1 MIEIIGDNMGSP
13 DKIDV
18 DQKYFSNISSRERA
32 IFEGGISMGALF
44 HQFIGTPVSPQSVK
58 SLEKSMEKSLELQP
72 CIKKVSVN
80 IDLEKLKEVNTEFDY
95 VSLGGDMLDV
105 KILSE
110 FNGLQAHIRMK
121 FIEDLQYPLMYIED
135 IIEP

>member
-1 MIEIIGDNMGSP
+1 MENTPPINV
-13 DKIDV
+13 DKI
-18 DQKYFSNISSRERA
+18 YFSNISSRERA

-44 HQFIGTPVSPQSVK
+44 HQFIGTPVSPKSAQ
-58 SLEKSMEKSLELQP
+58 SLEKSMENSLELQP
-72 CIKKVSVN
+72 CIKKVSVH
-80 IDLEKLKEVNTEFDY
+80 IDLEKLEEMNTEFDY

-121 FIEDLQYPLMYIED
+121 YIEDLKYPLMYIED

>member
-1 MIEIIGDNMGSP
+1 MENP

-18 DQKYFSNISSRERA
+18 EQKYFSNISSRERA

-44 HQFIGTPVSPQSVK
+44 HQFIGTPVSPKSSK
-58 SLEKSMEKSLELQP
+58 SLEKSMEESLKLQP
-72 CIKKVSVN
+72 CIKKVSVL
-80 IDLEKLKEVNTEFDY
+80 IDLEKLKDVNTEFDY

>member
-1 MIEIIGDNMGSP
+1 MESP

-44 HQFIGTPVSPQSVK
+44 HQFIGTPVSPKSAK
-58 SLEKSMEKSLELQP
+58 SLEKSMEESLKLQP

-80 IDLEKLKEVNTEFDY
+80 IDLEKINEVNTEFDY

>member
-1 MIEIIGDNMGSP
+1 MESP
-13 DKIDV
+13 EKMDV
-18 DQKYFSNISSRERA
+18 DQKYFSNISPRERA

-44 HQFIGTPVSPQSVK
+44 HQFIGTPVSPKSAK
-58 SLEKSMEKSLELQP
+58 SLEESIEKSLELQP
-72 CIKKVSVN
+72 CIKSVSVQ
-80 IDLEKLKEVNTEFDY
+80 IDLKKLKEMNTEFDY

-121 FIEDLQYPLMYIED
+121 FIEDLKYPLMYIED

>member
-1 MIEIIGDNMGSP
+1 MESP

-44 HQFIGTPVSPQSVK
+44 HQFIGTPVSPKSAK
-58 SLEKSMEKSLELQP
+58 SLEKSMEESLKLQP

-121 FIEDLQYPLMYIED
+121 FIEDLKYPLMYIED

>member
-1 MIEIIGDNMGSP
+1 MEIP

-44 HQFIGTPVSPQSVK
+44 HQFIGTPVSPKSAK
-58 SLEKSMEKSLELQP
+58 SLEKSMEESLKLQP
-72 CIKKVSVN
+72 CIKKVSVH

-121 FIEDLQYPLMYIED
+121 FIEDLKYPLMYIED